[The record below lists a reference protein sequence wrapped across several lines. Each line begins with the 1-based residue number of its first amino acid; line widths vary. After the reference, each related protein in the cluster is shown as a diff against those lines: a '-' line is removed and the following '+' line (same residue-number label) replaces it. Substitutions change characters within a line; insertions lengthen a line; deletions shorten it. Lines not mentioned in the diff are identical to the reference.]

1 MRASRPSEGCSP
13 IMILSIWP
21 VAMASESELLPLLFA
36 LLLGGAVGLE
46 REYHGR
52 PAGLRTHIL
61 VCLSSTMLIM
71 ISRHLGHEDL
81 GGRTVFDPNRMGAGI
96 VTGIGFLGASTV
108 LRSGDFLRGLT
119 TAACIWF
126 VAGLGIVLGDHRYAL
141 GTLCTAI
148 VILVL
153 TVVNRLA
160 SVIAP
165 TIYRRLIVITH
176 RTEMEPL
183 VAEVRAI
190 LRGEQVDVI
199 DLASGHDNDSDQ
211 QELVFF
217 LSLRNLGQAPRIT
230 ERVARIECVRQAR
243 WKPIASAP

>member
-1 MRASRPSEGCSP
+1 MDSGP
-13 IMILSIWP
+13 
-21 VAMASESELLPLLFA
+21 ELLPLVFA
-36 LLLGGAVGLE
+36 LCLGGAVGLE

-71 ISRHLGHEDL
+71 IARQLGHEDL
-81 GGRTVFDPNRMGAGI
+81 GGGGRQVFDPNRMGAGI

-148 VILVL
+148 VLLVL
-153 TVVNRLA
+153 TLVNRLA
-160 SVIAP
+160 SVITP
-165 TIYRRLIVITH
+165 TIYRRLIVIARRSEIT
-176 RTEMEPL
+176 PL

-190 LRGEQVDVI
+190 LTSQDVVVI
-199 DLASGHDNDSDQ
+199 DVASGHDNESAH

-217 LSLRNLGQAPRIT
+217 LSLRNKGQAPLIT
-230 ERVARIECVRQAR
+230 EKVAALAGVRQAR
-243 WKPIASAP
+243 WKPIAPGS